1 MSNQNNDENIIRKI
15 PVLPYLIGMVYGK
28 GKTNINELCEEY
40 HLDINVT
47 RNDNDEIYFIVKLHE
62 DEEAEQNSQ
71 DEMLIAKE
79 RLDTVENMI
88 RGLIKKK
95 YMEYQHHEQ
104 IKKKYREEK
113 INQKY
118 FQKSKDLKERILGF
132 RQNNQSNQSNQKEEE
147 KPQDLGLKKNPFY
160 ALSSIIED
168 EEEDDE

>member
-1 MSNQNNDENIIRKI
+1 MYEQSNDESLIRKI

-28 GKTNINELCEEY
+28 GKTNINELSEEY

-47 RNDNDEIYFIVKLHE
+47 RNDNDESYFIVKLPD
-62 DEEAEQNSQ
+62 DEEADENNH

-88 RGLIKKK
+88 RSLIKKK
-95 YMEYQHHEQ
+95 YLEYQHHEQ

-118 FQKSKDLKERILGF
+118 FQKSKDLKERIMRF
-132 RQNNQSNQSNQKEEE
+132 RQNNHSQHKEEE
-147 KPQDLGLKKNPFY
+147 KPKDHNAGLKKNPFY
-160 ALSSIIED
+160 MLSSITEED
-168 EEEDDE
+168 E

>member
-1 MSNQNNDENIIRKI
+1 MSNQNNDESLIRKI

-28 GKTNINELCEEY
+28 GKTNINELSEEY

-47 RNDNDEIYFIVKLHE
+47 RNDNDESYFIVKLPD
-62 DEEAEQNSQ
+62 DEEAEENNQ

-95 YMEYQHHEQ
+95 YLEYQHHEQ
-104 IKKKYREEK
+104 IKKKYLEEK

-118 FQKSKDLKERILGF
+118 FQKSKDLKERIMGF
-132 RQNNQSNQSNQKEEE
+132 RQNYRPQHKEEE
-147 KPQDLGLKKNPFY
+147 KPKDPDAGLKKNPFY
-160 ALSSIIED
+160 LLSSITEED
-168 EEEDDE
+168 E